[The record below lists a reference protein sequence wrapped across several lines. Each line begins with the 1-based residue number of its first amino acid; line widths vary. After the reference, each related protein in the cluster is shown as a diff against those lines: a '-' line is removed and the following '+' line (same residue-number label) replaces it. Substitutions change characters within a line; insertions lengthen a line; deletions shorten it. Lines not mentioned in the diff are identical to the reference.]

1 MADTTGML
9 DDITTDAEDGMKKAM
24 EAFKRDLAKIR
35 TGRASTSMLDGVK
48 VEYYGTP
55 TPLNQ
60 VATLQVVDARL
71 ITVKPWEK
79 NLIPVIEKAIR
90 ASDLGLNPVSDAE
103 LVRLPIP
110 ALTAE
115 RRKDLAKQVK
125 KMQEDARVAVRA
137 SRRDANDLI
146 KDASKDG
153 DITDDEKKLGEKKVQ
168 DLTDKYVALV
178 DEVSAAKEKEI
189 MEL

>member
-1 MADTTGML
+1 MIN
-9 DDITTDAEDGMKKAM
+9 DITNDCEDGMKKAI
-24 EAFKRDLAKIR
+24 EAFKRDLSKIR

-48 VEYYGTP
+48 VDYYGTL
-55 TPLNQ
+55 TPVNQ
-60 VATLQVVDARL
+60 VATVQVVDARL

-79 NLIPVIEKAIR
+79 PMIALIDKAIR

-103 LVRLPIP
+103 LVRIPIP
-110 ALTAE
+110 PLTQE

-125 KMQEDARVAVRA
+125 KMSEDARVAVRA
-137 SRRDANDLI
+137 ARRDANDMI
-146 KDASKDG
+146 KDAEKDKA
-153 DITDDEKKLGEKKVQ
+153 ITEDERKAGEKKVQ

-178 DEVSAAKEKEI
+178 DDTAAAKEKEI